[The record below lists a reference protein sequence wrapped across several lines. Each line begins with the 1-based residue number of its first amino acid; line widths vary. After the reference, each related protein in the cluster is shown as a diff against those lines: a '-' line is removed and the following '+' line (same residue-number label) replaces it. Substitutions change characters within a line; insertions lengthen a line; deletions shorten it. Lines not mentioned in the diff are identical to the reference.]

1 MAIKI
6 VNPALMLF
14 PAYMGIKHGWSGLS
28 GKQEVLDMFHKW
40 NIGKYGVMAIGF
52 FTMFSAVL
60 MLIPKTFLW
69 GNFLMAAGILLMMC
83 LHLQDRNIKGVLIEI
98 PFLLLSLIIIYL
110 KHPLTQ
116 RN

>member
-14 PAYMGIKHGWSGLS
+14 PAYMGIKHGWSALS

-52 FTMFSAVL
+52 FTIQRCTHADCENVSMGKF
-60 MLIPKTFLW
+60 FN
-69 GNFLMAAGILLMMC
+69 GC
-83 LHLQDRNIKGVLIEI
+83 RNSFDDVSSFARQE
-98 PFLLLSLIIIYL
+98 Y
-110 KHPLTQ
+110 Q
-116 RN
+116 RRVD